1 MIWTN
6 DQTGR
11 QGDVMIWTNDQTG
24 RCDMGKRPDREKG
37 DGHGIVSVGGIG
49 RGFTI
54 PEGEWRGWRRIGIGN
69 KARC

>member
-1 MIWTN
+1 
-6 DQTGR
+6 
-11 QGDVMIWTNDQTG
+11 
-24 RCDMGKRPDREKG
+24 MGKRPDREKG